1 MATPSVA
8 DQSVVRRAP
17 THLEAVASRPNHA
30 SSTSL
35 RQLIDRRLQRAAAR
49 RRHGEIE
56 QLGALWLTLA
66 ERDQLD
72 RVVDRGEGFLN
83 VALRNQ
89 RRSELRVEARAAR
102 AQLFDPGAL
111 AEMVP
116 QPPDDLQERIDAD
129 RFIARLE
136 QPHRGAVSLAL
147 TGMNHR
153 EIADQLGVS
162 HAAARKWAERLRR
175 RLRAGGD

>member
-1 MATPSVA
+1 MRAIPSSAELV
-8 DQSVVRRAP
+8 P
-17 THLEAVASRPNHA
+17 THLQAVARRPAVAS
-30 SSTSL
+30 SGSL
-35 RQLIDRRLQRAAAR
+35 RQLIDRRLERAAAG
-49 RRHGEIE
+49 RRHDEIE
-56 QLGALWLTLA
+56 QLGALWVTLA

-102 AQLFDPGAL
+102 AQLFDPDAL
-111 AEMVP
+111 ARIAP
-116 QPPDDLQERIDAD
+116 RPPDDVEEWIDVE
-129 RFIARLE
+129 RFITRLDE
-136 QPHRGAVSLAL
+136 PHRGAVSLAL

-153 EIADQLGVS
+153 EIASELGVS